1 MKQFTSRLIPLIV
14 LVVAGS
20 LIILAGP
27 MAMRRMAYAAEAG
40 RLRAQ
45 REQLV
50 GLSKQDT
57 LSPLFR
63 AVSSVVQPAVVEI
76 RITRRVQAPLVDQE
90 LEKLMRRHFGESS
103 PLRDPD
109 SAAPAR
115 PREFFARGLGS
126 GVIVNAAEGYVLTN
140 HHVVAGAEEVAVIL
154 HDGRKII
161 AEWVRTDKQ
170 TDLAVVKINADQL
183 IDAPLGDS
191 DELAVGDWVLAIGSP
206 RGLQHTVTAGIVSA
220 KGRHISGPGTYED
233 TIQTDAAIN
242 RGNSGGPLVNMRG
255 EVIGINNAIA
265 STSGGNEGIGFA
277 ISSNMAR
284 EVMEQL
290 IENGTVVRGFLGV
303 AIQDIG
309 DGLAKSFSLPNSAG
323 ALILTVQPGS
333 PAEKAGL
340 QVEDFIV
347 SVAGEPVRS
356 VMELRSVVAHVRPG
370 EATSLEAYRGGE
382 KVTFEVELVAQ
393 PVSMA
398 QRSRPT
404 LPPPTEPM
412 DNGYGLEVADL
423 TASVARRLGYSSS
436 VEGVVVTEVSP
447 VSDAAEQGLRVGM
460 VITHVGQEPATT
472 AEQFAELL
480 EEAGGE
486 DGVRLRILAGPAK
499 RYVFIEPFDRP
510 EQPEQE

>member
-1 MKQFTSRLIPLIV
+1 MKPSTSRLVPLVV
-14 LVVAGS
+14 LVIAGS
-20 LIILAGP
+20 LIMLAGP
-27 MAMRRMAYAAEAG
+27 MALRQMAYAVEAG
-40 RLRAQ
+40 RLRAA

-50 GLSKQDT
+50 ELSKQDT

-90 LEKLMRRHFGESS
+90 LEELMRRHFGESS
-103 PLRDPD
+103 PFREPG

-126 GVIVNAAEGYVLTN
+126 GVIVDAAEGYVLTN

-206 RGLQHTVTAGIVSA
+206 RGLQRTVTAGIVSA
-220 KGRHISGPGTYED
+220 KGRHINGPGTYED

-265 STSGGNEGIGFA
+265 STSGGNEGISFA

-303 AIQDIG
+303 AIQDID
-309 DGLAKSFSLPNSAG
+309 DGLAKSFSLPDSAG

-398 QRSRPT
+398 ERSRPA
-404 LPPPTEPM
+404 PPPAEPT
-412 DNGYGLEVADL
+412 DNDYGLEVADL
-423 TASVARRLGYSSS
+423 TDSVARRLGYSSS

-447 VSDAAEQGLRVGM
+447 VSDAAEQGVRAGM

-480 EEAGGE
+480 DVAGE
-486 DGVRLRILAGPAK
+486 DGIRLRILAGPAK

-510 EQPEQE
+510 EQPDQE